1 MYARQGL
8 YKLSDISRTSVLFFI
23 EIVFS
28 HYKDINYFKFF
39 SLYKTLLLRLLP
51 KRTLKQR
58 AGLEI

>member
-8 YKLSDISRTSVLFFI
+8 YKLSNISRTSLMFFI
-23 EIVFS
+23 ENVFS
-28 HYKDINYFKFF
+28 HYKDINYFKIF

>member
-8 YKLSDISRTSVLFFI
+8 YKLSDNSRTSVLFFI
-23 EIVFS
+23 ETVFS
-28 HYKDINYFKFF
+28 HYKDINYFKIF
-39 SLYKTLLLRLLP
+39 SPCKTLLPRLLP